1 MTSLLLFVLAVIG
14 LTNILV
20 DSRLFEP
27 VRCWLQ
33 KILPTK
39 VYEVL
44 ECHQCTGFWTG
55 MICGLILLSFN
66 PFIVFACGC
75 AGSFL
80 SAFAYILM
88 ELIISKTEFTFDV
101 PPEEP
106 KEENVDKEVRNT
118 L

>member
-14 LTNILV
+14 MTNILV

-33 KILPTK
+33 KVLPTK

-75 AGSFL
+75 AGSFV

-88 ELIISKTEFTFDV
+88 EFILSKTEFSLEV
-101 PPEEP
+101 PAEEP
-106 KEENVDKEVRNT
+106 KEENVDKEVRNS